1 MRLTEFERGF
11 FKKEI
16 SKLEMWAAHPTTL
29 ASGQTARAVTAHFL
43 DAAISVS
50 LKSSMCYLHCM
61 TNTDGSERD
70 LGTSPPNPNQVQFAR
85 LNTGKM
91 APNQTAENVRFR

>member
-11 FKKEI
+11 FIEKI
-16 SKLEMWAAHPTTL
+16 SKLEMWAAHP
-29 ASGQTARAVTAHFL
+29 ASGQTAKKDRAVTAHFL
-43 DAAISVS
+43 NAAISVS
-50 LKSSMCYLHCM
+50 LKSSMCYLNCT

-70 LGTSPPNPNQVQFAR
+70 LGTSPPYPNQVQFAR

-91 APNQTAENVRFR
+91 APNQTAEDVRFR